1 MMQKY
6 NIDNRKIDCGVF
18 VMTTSSKNYIER
30 KIKGKYEKGPRFKIL
45 VKQYDELSQL
55 ISGQQTFSLFPDEAL
70 RFQDIL
76 NLLDERG
83 YIGCAKMTHISV
95 YQVKGPLTDFR
106 EWLSRQERDVEKAP
120 TYKQFV
126 ANMEAKLVD
135 PEFIGDTEIL
145 LRSDADKFDATLAY
159 DLVKNTFI
167 DRMPG
172 KRD

>member
-1 MMQKY
+1 ME
-6 NIDNRKIDCGVF
+6 F
-18 VMTTSSKNYIER
+18 V
-30 KIKGKYEKGPRFKIL
+30 
-45 VKQYDELSQL
+45 
-55 ISGQQTFSLFPDEAL
+55 
-70 RFQDIL
+70 
-76 NLLDERG
+76 
-83 YIGCAKMTHISV
+83 
-95 YQVKGPLTDFR
+95 
-106 EWLSRQERDVEKAP
+106 VEKAP

-172 KRD
+172 KREK